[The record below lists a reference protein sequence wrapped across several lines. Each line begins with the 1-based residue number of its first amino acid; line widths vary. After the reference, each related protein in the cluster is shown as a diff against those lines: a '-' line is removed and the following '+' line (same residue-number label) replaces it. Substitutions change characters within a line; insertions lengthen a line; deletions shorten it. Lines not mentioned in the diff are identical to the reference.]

1 MAVHFWPALTVISV
15 TSWSTNSPNSGVSG
29 VASGPRTE
37 QLSESASALN
47 RTEFATTAGVLRSL
61 RAVAAEPVKK
71 TRS

>member
-15 TSWSTNSPNSGVSG
+15 TSCSTNSSNSGVSG

-47 RTEFATTAGVLRSL
+47 RTELATTDG
-61 RAVAAEPVKK
+61 VAAQLARRWPPS
-71 TRS
+71 R